1 MTRKS
6 SKSIILDSNIRCSKV
21 YPKEKSNKTINKL
34 KTIGI
39 KFSKDQ
45 AIQFARVLLAVTQE
59 WDNIDITAYRMKK
72 RKTDDTFP
80 ITITS
85 NIQGTTDFPFS

>member
-6 SKSIILDSNIRCSKV
+6 SKSIILDSNIRCFKI
-21 YPKEKSNKTINKL
+21 YPKENSNKTINEL

-72 RKTDDTFP
+72 RKTDGTFP

-85 NIQGTTDFPFS
+85 NI

>member
-21 YPKEKSNKTINKL
+21 YPKENSNKTMNQL

-39 KFSKDQ
+39 KFTKDQ
-45 AIQFARVLLAVTQE
+45 AIQFARVLLAVCQE
-59 WDNIDITAYRMKK
+59 WEDIDITAYRMKK

-85 NIQGTTDFPFS
+85 NI